1 MNLAASYAQGLYDL
15 TKANGP
21 KTEYLASLKEALS
34 RRGHEKLLP
43 KIFTEYQ
50 LLALKEE
57 RSDAHRSVS
66 PEQERTRQ
74 LLTLYKKLIATEIH
88 E

>member
-1 MNLAASYAQGLYDL
+1 MNLATSYAQALYDL
-15 TKANGP
+15 ARENGP
-21 KTEYLASLKEALS
+21 KAEYMENLKGALT
-34 RRGHEKLLP
+34 RRGHTKLLP

-57 RSDAHRSVS
+57 RSKAHRQTT
-66 PEQERTRQ
+66 PEQERTRN
-74 LLTLYKKLIATEIH
+74 LLELYKKLIATQTH

>member
-1 MNLAASYAQGLYDL
+1 MNLATSYAQGLYDL
-15 TKANGP
+15 TKENGAKP
-21 KTEYLASLKEALS
+21 EYLKNLKEALG

-57 RSDAHRSVS
+57 RSKAHREIS

-74 LLTLYKKLIATEIH
+74 LLELYKKLIATEHH